1 MPKTYTFKII
11 RIVMLKNLKLDTTAE
26 KNIKTWLKGRYDD
39 ETKTAIQKLIDDNN
53 ANQLTD
59 SFYKNLEFG
68 TGGMRGE
75 IGVGSNRMN
84 KYTVGAATQGLANYL
99 NKTFPDQEVKVAIA
113 HDSRNFSPEF
123 ARVAADIL
131 SANGITVYLY
141 KELRPT
147 PQLSF
152 TVRQLGC
159 QSGIV
164 ITASHNPREY
174 NGYKVYWVDGSQVV
188 SPHDKNIVAEVNAI
202 TNVKDIK
209 FKGVKK
215 RIKLIGEVVDKA
227 YLKAVKSISVN
238 PRMIKRQSDLNI
250 VFSPIHGT
258 GITMVPKALAQLGFT
273 NVNIVEEQATP
284 DGNFPTVVYPNPE
297 EQEAMSLALQKA
309 KAINADLVIATDPDA
324 DRVGM
329 AVKDPKGEWQLLNG
343 NQAASLIIYY
353 LLKAWKKAKKLT
365 GKEFV
370 AKTIVTTDLI
380 DEMAAKAGV
389 NCYNTLTGFKYIA
402 QVIRELE
409 GEQTFIGGGEESY
422 GYLIGDK
429 VRDKD
434 AIASCA
440 MIAELT
446 AFAKDQG
453 ISLFDFLAEMYQKN
467 GFYYEG
473 LISLTKKGK
482 TGAEEIQQMMLD
494 FRTNPPKSI
503 VGSKVIRMDD
513 YKALTSTDLKTG
525 ETKDIPSGKLGIE
538 ASNVLQFFTADGT
551 KFTCRPSG
559 TEPKIKFYI
568 GVRANL
574 KKKEDFDAT
583 LIALKEKVKSIQA
596 ELNLV

>member
-1 MPKTYTFKII
+1 
-11 RIVMLKNLKLDTTAE
+11 MLNKLKLDPTAE
-26 KNIKTWLKGRYDD
+26 KNIKTWLKGRYDKTIKD
-39 ETKTAIQKLIDDNN
+39 EIQQLIDEGNTT
-53 ANQLTD
+53 QLTD

-75 IGVGSNRMN
+75 LGVGSNRMN

-99 NKTFPDQEVKVAIA
+99 NKCFSGEEIKVAIA
-113 HDSRNFSPEF
+113 YDSRNFSPEF
-123 ARVAADIL
+123 GQIAADIL

-141 KELRPT
+141 KALRPT

-152 TVRQLGC
+152 TVRELGC

-188 SPHDKNIVAEVNAI
+188 APHDKNIVAEVNAI

-215 RIKLIGEVVDKA
+215 RIKMIGEVLDKK
-227 YLKAVKSISVN
+227 YLKAVKSIAVS
-238 PRMIKRQSDLNI
+238 PRIIKKQKDLKI
-250 VFSPIHGT
+250 VFSSIHGT
-258 GITMVPKALAQLGFT
+258 GITMVPPALAQLGFE
-273 NVNIVEEQATP
+273 NVTIVQEQATP

-297 EQEAMSLALQKA
+297 EKEAMSLALKKA
-309 KAINADLVIATDPDA
+309 QEIDADLVIATDPDA

-329 AVKDPKGEWQLLNG
+329 GVKNPEGEWQLLNG
-343 NQAASLIIYY
+343 NQAASLIIFY
-353 LLKAWKKAKKLT
+353 LLKAWKSAGRLT
-365 GKEFV
+365 GNEFV
-370 AKTIVTTDLI
+370 CKTIVTTDLI
-380 DEMAAKAGV
+380 DAMADKAGV
-389 NCYNTLTGFKYIA
+389 KCYNTLTGFKYIA

-409 GEQTFIGGGEESY
+409 GKQTFIGGGEESY

-446 AFAKDQG
+446 AYAKHKG
-453 ISLFDFLAEMYQKN
+453 ISLFDFLADMYKTF

-473 LISLTKKGK
+473 LISVTKKGK
-482 TGAEEIQQMMLD
+482 TGAEEIQQMMTD
-494 FRTNPPKSI
+494 FRNNPPKTLA
-503 VGSKVIRMDD
+503 GSKVIRMDD
-513 YKALTSTDLKTG
+513 LGALKRVNIKTG
-525 ETKDIPSGKLGIE
+525 EVSEIESGKMGME
-538 ASNVLQFFTADGT
+538 SSNVLQFFTEDGT

-568 GVRANL
+568 GVKDKL
-574 KKKEDFDAT
+574 KNKGDFEAT
-583 LIALKEKVKSIQA
+583 LEKLKLKVSKIGH
-596 ELNLV
+596 ELNLN

>member
-1 MPKTYTFKII
+1 
-11 RIVMLKNLKLDTTAE
+11 MLKALKLDTTAE
-26 KNIKTWLKGRYDD
+26 KNIKTWLKGKYDD
-39 ETKTAIQKLIDDNN
+39 DTKNSIQKLIDEGNST
-53 ANQLTD
+53 QLTD

-84 KYTVGAATQGLANYL
+84 NYTVGAATQGLANYL
-99 NKTFPDQEVKVAIA
+99 NKTFVGQEIKVAIA

-215 RIKLIGEVVDKA
+215 RIKMIGEVLDKA
-227 YLKAVKSISVN
+227 YLKAVKSICVN
-238 PRMIKRQSDLNI
+238 PRMIKKQSDLSI

-273 NVNIVEEQATP
+273 NVHVVEEQATP

-297 EQEAMSLALQKA
+297 EQEAMSLALKKA
-309 KAINADLVIATDPDA
+309 KEINADLVIATDPDA

-365 GKEFV
+365 GNEFV

-402 QVIRELE
+402 QVIREME
-409 GEQTFIGGGEESY
+409 GKQTFIGGGEESY

-446 AFAKDQG
+446 AFAKNEG
-453 ISLFDFLAEMYQKN
+453 LSLFDFLAEMYQKN

-494 FRTNPPKSI
+494 FRTKPPKSLA
-503 VGSKVIRMDD
+503 GSKVIRMDD
-513 YKALTSTDLKTG
+513 YKSLITKDLKTG
-525 ETKDIPSGKLGIE
+525 EEKAIPAGEMGIE
-538 ASNVLQFFTADGT
+538 SSNVLQFFTADGT

-559 TEPKIKFYI
+559 TEPKIKFYV
-568 GVRANL
+568 GVRAKL
-574 KKKEDFDAT
+574 KKKDEFDVT
-583 LIALKEKVKSIQA
+583 LEALKEKVKSIQV
-596 ELNLV
+596 ELDLN